1 MQPPPFRELQD
12 LTASERKLTL
22 SERADPPPSGEEED
36 QLILTD
42 LSIVTEMLQVVA
54 CPLRHAVVSAQETSK
69 TSRKRLALLKLHAEE
84 VLVAE
89 EGNLYSP
96 GSH

>member
-1 MQPPPFRELQD
+1 MDAANSVVPGSSTDHLAA
-12 LTASERKLTL
+12 TTL
-22 SERADPPPSGEEED
+22 KMDHRR
-36 QLILTD
+36 
-42 LSIVTEMLQVVA
+42 
-54 CPLRHAVVSAQETSK
+54 LRHGVVSAQETSK

-96 GSH
+96 GGH